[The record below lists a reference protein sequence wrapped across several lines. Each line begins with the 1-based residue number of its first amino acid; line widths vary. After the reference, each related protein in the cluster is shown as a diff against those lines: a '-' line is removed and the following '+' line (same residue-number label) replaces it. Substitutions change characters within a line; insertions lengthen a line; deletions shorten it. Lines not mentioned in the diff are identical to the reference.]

1 LVVLDASVTDRGPR
15 ATVELPGAGAPR
27 VPCRLGPG
35 TLKVI
40 SVDEE
45 QKMGK
50 RADRAKAKA
59 EDTADETVTGLRSGA
74 HTVVDGAEELLGK
87 AKHKTKKAR
96 RHVDDIADKAEKK
109 IASMRR
115 KTDRK
120 AKKIR
125 KKAQKQIDKATKRL

>member
-1 LVVLDASVTDRGPR
+1 MP
-15 ATVELPGAGAPR
+15 PGSRHTEAD
-27 VPCRLGPG
+27 
-35 TLKVI
+35 

-59 EDTADETVTGLRSGA
+59 EEVSDDTMTGMRSGA
-74 HTVVDGAEELLGK
+74 HTVVDGAEELHGK
-87 AKHKTKKAR
+87 ARRKTKKAR
-96 RHVDDIADKAEKK
+96 RHVDGIADKAEKK
-109 IASMRR
+109 IAAMRR

-125 KKAQKQIDKATKRL
+125 KKAQKQIDKATKKL

>member
-1 LVVLDASVTDRGPR
+1 MFLDASVIDGSPR
-15 ATVELPGAGAPR
+15 ATVELPERVAPR

-35 TLKVI
+35 TLKLI

-59 EDTADETVTGLRSGA
+59 DDMADDTVTGLRSGA

-87 AKHKTKKAR
+87 AKHRTKKAR

-109 IASMRR
+109 IAGMRR

-125 KKAQKQIDKATKRL
+125 KKAQKQIDKATKKL